1 MMNALL
7 SLLLSIQLALPM
19 QPAAAPQR
27 LYHHPT
33 QTAHP
38 QKIWWGLIDPDLA
51 LWFSRIPDES
61 EDRILWD
68 WSWHGF
74 FAALFCQPL
83 VKEDSHVST
92 V

>member
-7 SLLLSIQLALPM
+7 SLLLSIQLALPA

-68 WSWHGF
+68 WSWRGF

-83 VKEDSHVST
+83 VKEDSHVSS

>member
-27 LYHHPT
+27 LFHHPT

-51 LWFSRIPDES
+51 LWFSRIPDEF

-68 WSWHGF
+68 WSWRGF
-74 FAALFCQPL
+74 FAALFCQPP
-83 VKEDSHVST
+83 VKEDSHVSS

>member
-38 QKIWWGLIDPDLA
+38 QKIWWGLIDPGLA
-51 LWFSRIPDES
+51 LWFSRIPADA
-61 EDRILWD
+61 DDGILWD
-68 WSWHGF
+68 WSWRGF

-83 VKEDSHVST
+83 VKEDSHAST